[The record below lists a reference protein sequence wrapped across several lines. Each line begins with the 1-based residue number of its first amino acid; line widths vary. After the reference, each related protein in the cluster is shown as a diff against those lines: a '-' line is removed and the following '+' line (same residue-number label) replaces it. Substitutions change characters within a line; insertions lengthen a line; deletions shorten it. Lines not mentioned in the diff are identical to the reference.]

1 MCLACG
7 QYPSEVKLSI
17 EKNNGANMKINL
29 PPSRDTGLVQQE
41 QQIQS
46 QRKLAKPGV
55 SQIQDHEGAMLVIRS
70 LNDVDC

>member
-1 MCLACG
+1 
-7 QYPSEVKLSI
+7 
-17 EKNNGANMKINL
+17 MKINL
-29 PPSRDTGLVQQE
+29 PPSRDTGLVQQD